1 LKFSNHLGKGL
12 WAFAS
17 RGLPVPYAFALIM
30 VARSIAPTEFGI
42 LSVFQTLFTILFT
55 FSDGFAL
62 QAIVKFG
69 VEPEVELEEL
79 VTVTSLLFIAFLGT
93 ALTVLL
99 LFPSTFSTL
108 LNIPQLGHLIPYLAI
123 FAVFTMPRVVLSKVL
138 QSKFRMKEIFFVDFA
153 NFGVASIAIFI
164 SLLMGRIHSAESVI
178 HITMLSGLLSS
189 FVAIILVRPF
199 LRYRVKYS
207 RKMLN
212 RISEFVRYQAA
223 MGVVSTAQQNF
234 DVLIVSGF
242 TGAIGVGMYNGAK
255 MLFRGFDVIRE
266 TMTLFVFPATSKFH
280 SRGEIS
286 TLRIILEKSVSFL
299 FLGLMPLGF
308 ILAIGAP
315 FIFHT
320 LYGLKFDASIPIFRV
335 LLITVIFFPIQMVF
349 GVAMTGMGKIKEAFR
364 MFTIT
369 LVVNIALASTIL
381 ALTHELIG
389 AAIAFVTASAVQT
402 VQLYIYLQRHIG
414 LDKKRLLA
422 RGFTDV
428 ANHLKGLLSSLRR
441 P

>member
-1 LKFSNHLGKGL
+1 
-12 WAFAS
+12 
-17 RGLPVPYAFALIM
+17 M
-30 VARSIAPTEFGI
+30 VARSIAPAEFGI

-93 ALTVLL
+93 ALAILL
-99 LFPSTFSTL
+99 LFPSTFSGL

-153 NFGVASIAIFI
+153 NFGVASIAIFTL
-164 SLLMGRIHSAESVI
+164 LLMGKIHSAESVI
-178 HITMLSGLLSS
+178 HVTMLSGLLSS
-189 FVAIILVRPF
+189 LVAIILARPF

-207 RKMLN
+207 RRMLN

-242 TGAIGVGMYNGAK
+242 TGAVGVAMYNGAK

-280 SRGEIS
+280 SRGEIG
-286 TLRIILEKSVSFL
+286 TLRIMLEKSVSFL
-299 FLGLMPLGF
+299 FLGLIPIGI

-320 LYGLKFDASIPIFRV
+320 LYGIKFDASIPIFRV
-335 LLITVIFFPIQMVF
+335 LLLSVLFFPIQMVF

-369 LVVNIALASTIL
+369 LIVNVTLASTIL

-402 VQLYIYLQRHIG
+402 TQLYIYLQRHVG
-414 LDKKRLLA
+414 LDEKRLIA
-422 RGFTDV
+422 RGFTD
-428 ANHLKGLLSSLRR
+428 ASNHLKGLLSGLRK

>member
-1 LKFSNHLGKGL
+1 MKFSNHLGKGL

-30 VARSIAPTEFGI
+30 VARSIAPAEFGI

-79 VTVTSLLFIAFLGT
+79 VTVTTLLFIAFLGT
-93 ALTVLL
+93 ALAILL
-99 LFPSTFSTL
+99 IFPDMFSNL
-108 LNIPQLGHLIPYLAI
+108 LNIPQLEHLIPYLAI

-153 NFGVASIAIFI
+153 NFGVASIALFT
-164 SLLMGRIHSAESVI
+164 LLFMGKIHSAESVI

-189 FVAIILVRPF
+189 LVAIILVRPF
-199 LRYRVKYS
+199 LKYRIRYSKT
-207 RKMLN
+207 MLT

-280 SRGEIS
+280 SRGEIG
-286 TLRIILEKSVSFL
+286 TMRIIIEKSVSFL
-299 FLGLMPLGF
+299 FLGLIPIG
-308 ILAIGAP
+308 ILLAVGAP

-320 LYGLKFDASIPIFRV
+320 LYGVKFDASIPIFRV
-335 LLITVIFFPIQMVF
+335 LLLSVLFYPIQMVF
-349 GVAMTGMGKIKEAFR
+349 GVTMTGMGKIKEAFR
-364 MFTIT
+364 MFSIT
-369 LVVNIALASTIL
+369 LVVNIVLASTIL
-381 ALTHELIG
+381 ALTHQLIG
-389 AAIAFVTASAVQT
+389 AAIAFVAASAVQT
-402 VQLYIYLQRHIG
+402 IQLYAYMQKHVG
-414 LDKKRLLA
+414 LDKKRLLT
-422 RGFTDV
+422 RGFGD
-428 ANHLKGLLSSLRR
+428 AAHYLRELLSGRR
-441 P
+441 

>member
-1 LKFSNHLGKGL
+1 
-12 WAFAS
+12 
-17 RGLPVPYAFALIM
+17 M

-79 VTVTSLLFIAFLGT
+79 VTVTTLLFIAFLGT
-93 ALTVLL
+93 ALALL
-99 LFPSTFSTL
+99 LMFPDTFSGL

-153 NFGVASIAIFI
+153 NFGVASIALFLL
-164 SLLMGRIHSAESVI
+164 LLMGKLHSAENVI
-178 HITMLSGLLSS
+178 RITMLSGLLSS
-189 FVAIILVRPF
+189 LTAIILVRPY

-207 RKMLN
+207 RKMLM

-242 TGAIGVGMYNGAK
+242 TGAIGVAMYNGAK

-266 TMTLFVFPATSKFH
+266 TMTLFVFPATSKYH
-280 SRGEIS
+280 SRGEIQ
-286 TLRIILEKSVSFL
+286 TLRTIIEKSVSFL
-299 FLGLMPLGF
+299 FLGLIPLG
-308 ILAIGAP
+308 ILLDIGAP
-315 FIFHT
+315 FLFHL
-320 LYGLKFDASIPIFRV
+320 LYGVKFDASIPIFRV
-335 LLITVIFFPIQMVF
+335 LLISVLFFPLQMVF
-349 GVAMTGMGKIKEAFR
+349 GVSMTGMGKIKEAFR

-369 LVVNIALASTIL
+369 LVVNVVFASTML
-381 ALTHELIG
+381 AITHQLIG
-389 AAIAFVTASAVQT
+389 AAIAFVAASAVQT
-402 VQLYIYLQRHIG
+402 AQLYAYMQKHVGFDR
-414 LDKKRLLA
+414 KLLLT
-422 RGFTDV
+422 RGFSDV
-428 ANHLKGLLSSLRR
+428 SNHLRGLFSIQRKV
-441 P
+441 